1 MRTITVNLPEE
12 VAEMMD
18 EHVRNGHWSNVDDMI
33 ACGLVMASDDAD
45 SQPPAKEDLR
55 RSILEAVAQSER
67 GECSDGEEFMQELI
81 ASCDARSIG
90 SK

>member
-1 MRTITVNLPEE
+1 MRTITVSVPEE

-18 EHVRNGHWSNVDDMI
+18 ERIRKGHWSNADDMV

-45 SQPPAKEDLR
+45 SQPPTNDELR
-55 RSILEAVAQSER
+55 RSILEAVAQSDR

-81 ASCDARSIG
+81 ASCDARIIG
-90 SK
+90 TK